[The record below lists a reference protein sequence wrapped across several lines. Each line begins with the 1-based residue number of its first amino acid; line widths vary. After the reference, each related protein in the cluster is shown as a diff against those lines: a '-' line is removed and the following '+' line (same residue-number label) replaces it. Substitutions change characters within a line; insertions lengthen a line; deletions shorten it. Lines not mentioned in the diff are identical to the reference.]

1 MKVLVYGAGVI
12 GSYLAHVLCQAGNDV
27 TLLARGQW
35 GQTLRQKGLT
45 IFHHLQNETTTDYP
59 NIVEEPGAGLY
70 DVVFAAV
77 QHQQLWDILD
87 DLAQIDAPILVLVGN
102 NLTAAEMEH
111 TIQDHAPTPKNILFA
126 FQVTAGK
133 REQDRMVCERMDDGA
148 MDIGYLDRPVPD
160 HLKRELEALFR
171 RTSYV
176 LRWQDD
182 MDSFLKC
189 NVAAIMPMAYL
200 AYGSDCDYSKTTTAQ
215 QEVCID
221 ASAEG
226 YDLLLELGYSIVPQG
241 EDAYYRSGPQRR
253 ATQHMMHLMS
263 KTEMGELMA
272 TAHCRHAVAEMEGLD
287 YTWTQLRQQAPD
299 FSMPNW
305 DTLYAAMPDWKTL
318 HQIYDQ
324 C

>member
-27 TLLARGQW
+27 TLLARGAW
-35 GQTLRQKGLT
+35 NRTLTQRGLT
-45 IFHHLQNETTTDYP
+45 ICHHLQHETTTDYLR
-59 NIVEEPGAGLY
+59 IVEEPGDEPY

-87 DLAQIDAPILVLVGN
+87 DLAGMDAPILILVGN
-102 NLTAAEMEH
+102 NLSAGEMER
-111 TIQDHAPTPKNILFA
+111 QLRENSPAPKDILFA

-133 REQDRMVCERMDDGA
+133 REEDHVVCERMDDGA
-148 MDIGYLDRPVPD
+148 MDIGFLDRPVPEG
-160 HLKRELEALFR
+160 LKRHMETLFR
-171 RTSYV
+171 HTPYA
-176 LRWQDD
+176 LRWHDD

-200 AYGSDCDYSKTTTAQ
+200 AYGSDCDYRKTTTAQ
-215 QEVCID
+215 QELCID

-241 EDAYYRSGPQRR
+241 EDAYYRSGPQRK
-253 ATQHMMHLMS
+253 ATQYMMRLMS
-263 KTEMGELMA
+263 QTEMGELMA
-272 TAHCRHAVAEMEGLD
+272 TDHCRHAVSEMEGLD
-287 YTWTQLRQQAPD
+287 STWTQLRQQAPD